1 MGFVEDS
8 IRKVWVGT
16 NVSANSWRFKCAC
29 SSHKK
34 TSGAFPPSSFD
45 LPARTETVRRG
56 AVASEDEKRKLVAL
70 YTHTVTL
77 RSHAGRT
84 ARGIAIG
91 TRTDR
96 GPPRFLF
103 IS

>member
-16 NVSANSWRFKCAC
+16 NVSANSWRFKCMFK
-29 SSHKK
+29 SQEDKW
-34 TSGAFPPSSFD
+34 SFSAVVIRLASTHRD
-45 LPARTETVRRG
+45 GRG

-84 ARGIAIG
+84 ARV
-91 TRTDR
+91 
-96 GPPRFLF
+96 
-103 IS
+103 